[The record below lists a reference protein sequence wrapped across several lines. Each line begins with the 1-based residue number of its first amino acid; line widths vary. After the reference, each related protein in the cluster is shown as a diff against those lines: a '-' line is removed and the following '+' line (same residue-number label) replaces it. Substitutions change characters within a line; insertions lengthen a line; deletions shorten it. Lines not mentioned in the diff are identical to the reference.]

1 MVSQGMILES
11 FLSLLLSYPAMA
23 VHAVLLVCALVMV
36 FRRGNRPAL
45 RAAGFVLL
53 LWCIAYFA
61 LIVWLAIG
69 FGSHTPR

>member
-1 MVSQGMILES
+1 MTSHGMILES

-23 VHAVLLVCALVMV
+23 VHAGLLVCALVMV

-45 RAAGFVLL
+45 RMAGAVLL
-53 LWCIAYFA
+53 LWCAAYFA
-61 LIVWLAIG
+61 LIIWLSIG

>member
-1 MVSQGMILES
+1 MVSQGMILDS

-45 RAAGFVLL
+45 RIIGAVLL
-53 LWCIAYFA
+53 LWCAAYFA
-61 LIVWLAIG
+61 LIIWLAVG
-69 FGSHTPR
+69 FGSHAPR

>member
-1 MVSQGMILES
+1 MISHGMILES

-23 VHAVLLVCALVMV
+23 VHAGLLVCALVMV

-45 RAAGFVLL
+45 RAAGAVLL
-53 LWCIAYFA
+53 LWCAAYFA

>member
-1 MVSQGMILES
+1 MISQGMILES
-11 FLSLLLSYPAMA
+11 FLSLLLSYPSMA

-45 RAAGFVLL
+45 RIIGAVLL
-53 LWCIAYFA
+53 LWCAAYFA
-61 LIVWLAIG
+61 LILWLAVG

>member
-1 MVSQGMILES
+1 MVSQGMILDN

-23 VHAVLLVCALVMV
+23 VHAVLLVCSLVMV

-45 RAAGFVLL
+45 RIIGAVLL
-53 LWCIAYFA
+53 LWCAAYFA
-61 LIVWLAIG
+61 LIIWLAVG

>member
-1 MVSQGMILES
+1 MISQGMILES

-45 RAAGFVLL
+45 RIIGAVLL
-53 LWCIAYFA
+53 LWCAAYFA
-61 LIVWLAIG
+61 LIIWLAVG
-69 FGSHTPR
+69 FGSHAPR

>member
-1 MVSQGMILES
+1 MISQGMILES

-45 RAAGFVLL
+45 RIIGAVLL
-53 LWCIAYFA
+53 LWCAAY
-61 LIVWLAIG
+61 L
-69 FGSHTPR
+69 P

>member
-1 MVSQGMILES
+1 MISHGMILDS

-23 VHAVLLVCALVMV
+23 VHAGLLVCALVMV

-45 RAAGFVLL
+45 RAAGAVLL
-53 LWCIAYFA
+53 LWCAAYFA
-61 LIVWLAIG
+61 LIIWLSIG

>member
-1 MVSQGMILES
+1 MISHGMSLDS

-23 VHAVLLVCALVMV
+23 VHAGLLVCALVMV

-45 RAAGFVLL
+45 RAAGAVLL
-53 LWCIAYFA
+53 LWCAAYFA
-61 LIVWLAIG
+61 LIIWLSIG

>member
-45 RAAGFVLL
+45 RIIGAVLL
-53 LWCIAYFA
+53 LWCAAYFA
-61 LIVWLAIG
+61 LIIWLAVG
-69 FGSHTPR
+69 FGSHAPR

>member
-1 MVSQGMILES
+1 MTSHGMILES

-23 VHAVLLVCALVMV
+23 VHAGLLVCALVMV

-45 RAAGFVLL
+45 RAAGAVLL
-53 LWCIAYFA
+53 LWCAAYFA
-61 LIVWLAIG
+61 LIIWLSIG

>member
-1 MVSQGMILES
+1 MISQGMILES

-23 VHAVLLVCALVMV
+23 VHAVLLVCAPMMV

-45 RAAGFVLL
+45 RIVGAVLL
-53 LWCIAYFA
+53 LWCAAYFA
-61 LIVWLAIG
+61 LILWLAVG

>member
-1 MVSQGMILES
+1 MTSHGMILES

-23 VHAVLLVCALVMV
+23 VHAGLLVCALIMV

-45 RAAGFVLL
+45 RAAGAVLL
-53 LWCIAYFA
+53 LWCAAYFA
-61 LIVWLAIG
+61 LIIWLSIG

>member
-1 MVSQGMILES
+1 MVSQGMIFEGV
-11 FLSLLLSYPAMA
+11 LSLLLSYPAMA
-23 VHAVLLVCALVMV
+23 VHAVLLVCSLVMV

-45 RAAGFVLL
+45 RIAGAVLL

-61 LIVWLAIG
+61 LIVWLAVG